1 MRSTLAE
8 AIAEGPESY
17 RPDSTPCEPQALSS
31 LVVEFPEL
39 GIPCAKAARRAGA
52 GWPVAEGPSNLP
64 FVAEWIDH
72 SSHEPAMSLGDLAHK
87 PGAGRCFANGGRI
100 IHDHQESSRGSADGS
115 GSEPPHPLGCP
126 RVPKTYTAERQLND
140 AIDIIGI
147 ADAVLDDRAERALV
161 VVNRRRGVLN
171 P

>member
-1 MRSTLAE
+1 MRSTLVAE
-8 AIAEGPESY
+8 MSQVLPT
-17 RPDSTPCEPQALSS
+17 RFDAL
-31 LVVEFPEL
+31 PAL
-39 GIPCAKAARRAGA
+39 GIVEPGRRIRELWISCAKAARRSGA
-52 GWPVAEGPSNLP
+52 GWPVTEGPSNLP
-64 FVAEWIDH
+64 FVAEWIDY
-72 SSHEPAMSLGDLAHK
+72 SSHEPAMYLGDLAHR

-126 RVPKTYTAERQLND
+126 RDPKTYTAERQLND

-161 VVNRRRGVLN
+161 VVDRRRGVLN
-171 P
+171 R